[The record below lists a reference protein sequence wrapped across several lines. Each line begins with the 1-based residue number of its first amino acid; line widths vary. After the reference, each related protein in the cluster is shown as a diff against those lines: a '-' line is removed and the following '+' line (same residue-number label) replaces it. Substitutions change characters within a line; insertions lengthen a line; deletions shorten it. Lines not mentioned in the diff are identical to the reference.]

1 MPLNLI
7 KLCVGCES
15 VEDLADW
22 QSRRP
27 TAKQGF
33 THHRTRFAPK
43 RDAEILD
50 GGSLY
55 WVIKGW
61 LRVRQRIL
69 AFDDGSDPDGTPVC
83 LIRLD
88 LGLTLVDPRRF
99 RAFQGWR
106 YLTAKD
112 APADLPQG
120 GDALPPGLAEELK
133 ELGLL

>member
-1 MPLNLI
+1 MALHLI

-15 VEDLADW
+15 IEDLDDW
-22 QSRRP
+22 QRRRP
-27 TAKQGF
+27 TAKKGY

-43 RDAEILD
+43 RAEEILD

-61 LRVRQRIL
+61 LRVRQRVIG
-69 AFDDGSDPDGTPVC
+69 FDEGRDDDGTATC
-83 LIRLD
+83 LIKLERQLVP
-88 LGLTLVDPRRF
+88 VDPRRF

-106 YLTAKD
+106 YLTDKD
-112 APADLPQG
+112 APRDLPAG
-120 GDALPPGLAEELK
+120 GGALPQGLAEELK